1 MAPGQS
7 PRPLLSRRWRY
18 RTGAVIYAAIVISLV
33 LCYWAR
39 APPLEGKGL
48 GKTKVGNQPGTREVI
63 DVAAQYEQDARDIKD
78 MVATWPKGKPKAAI
92 FMLARNSEARDAAMS
107 LLELETSF
115 NSNTSAQYPCTFIC
129 LSVQLEC

>member
-1 MAPGQS
+1 M
-7 PRPLLSRRWRY
+7 
-18 RTGAVIYAAIVISLV
+18 
-33 LCYWAR
+33 
-39 APPLEGKGL
+39 EGKGL